1 MPLCHDII
9 LYVNVCKMLSRQCSK
24 HECRVLILSLHDI
37 HKLCIKISQKKVG
50 LFMTGLYKNL
60 LGDIRHYMY
69 SDFVFILQKEVVL
82 TQFKI
87 ITVIL
92 IFFKKK

>member
-1 MPLCHDII
+1 
-9 LYVNVCKMLSRQCSK
+9 
-24 HECRVLILSLHDI
+24 
-37 HKLCIKISQKKVG
+37 
-50 LFMTGLYKNL
+50 MTGLYKNL

-92 IFFKKK
+92 IFKKKI